1 MEPWFERGHVVVL
14 VPSSRTC
21 RVNPYS
27 GQAHDMARSFCGIC
41 RLPQDACDSKK
52 LVTSHAHIASKLSC
66 VQQRTGRLPH
76 RRLHSFTYIWKRD
89 FHRLRCNGWSSVH
102 SFLSWPMRNLG
113 IPQLIARLGK
123 LSPVVRIYT
132 NSIRLH
138 VLCLAWLRI
147 RNTWSTLW
155 LTPSLL
161 LAGRR

>member
-76 RRLHSFTYIWKRD
+76 V
-89 FHRLRCNGWSSVH
+89 G
-102 SFLSWPMRNLG
+102 G
-113 IPQLIARLGK
+113 RLGK
-123 LSPVVRIYT
+123 IPTTEDYIRSRISGNEIFTGYDVMDGRRF
-132 NSIRLH
+132 IR
-138 VLCLAWLRI
+138 
-147 RNTWSTLW
+147 S
-155 LTPSLL
+155 
-161 LAGRR
+161 LAGQ